1 MDYTNK
7 TIIWTVPKY
16 IQALCTGATS
26 FKDVL
31 VEAGV
36 NLYKLSVEEMASRRY
51 VFSNDFDVITMKVP
65 IGAEGGYYKV
75 SWLYWMA
82 GKFSVVTV
90 WWWCVVFSWGGI
102 IFHSGHYKGGEKVGE
117 EERREGEGEGKENV
131 YQTSQKTLTKGLF

>member
-16 IQALCTGATS
+16 IQPLSTGATS

-36 NLYKLSVEEMASRRY
+36 DLCKLSAKEMASRKY
-51 VFSNDFDVITMKVP
+51 VLSNDLNAITMKIP

-75 SWLYWMA
+75 SDLS
-82 GKFSVVTV
+82 KVLLFFS
-90 WWWCVVFSWGGI
+90 
-102 IFHSGHYKGGEKVGE
+102 GE
-117 EERREGEGEGKENV
+117 E
-131 YQTSQKTLTKGLF
+131 

>member
-1 MDYTNK
+1 M
-7 TIIWTVPKY
+7 IIWTVPKY

-36 NLYKLSVEEMASRRY
+36 NLHKLSVEEMASRRY
-51 VFSNDFDVITMKVP
+51 VLSNDFDVITMKVP

-131 YQTSQKTLTKGLF
+131 YQTSQKTLTKRLF